1 MTIRTGTMFGGY
13 EIVGPLGAGGM
24 GEVYRARDSKLKRE
38 VAIKVLPDAFS
49 RDAERAAR
57 FQREAEILA
66 SLNHPHIA
74 AIYDL
79 AESGETRF
87 LVLELVEGE
96 TLAERIARGPLQI
109 DKTIEIAR
117 QMTEALESAHERGII
132 HRDLKPANVKITPDG
147 TVKVLDF
154 GIAKMGDAKGD
165 GDDPSNSPTVATAT
179 MPGMILGT
187 AAYMSPE
194 QAEGKSLDRR
204 SDVFSFGA
212 VLYEMISGNPAFAGH
227 SMAEVLSAVLRDTPR
242 PLRAGAEFER
252 IVARCL
258 AKHPAQRFQTMK
270 EVNGALAKG
279 SGKSADHEPSI
290 AVLPFANMS
299 GDKEQEYFSD
309 GLAEEIINAL
319 THIPGLKITART
331 SAFAFRGKEQDITKI
346 AEVLR
351 VRTVL
356 EGSVRRAGNRIRV
369 TAQLINAE
377 DGYHLWSERYDREMA
392 DIFAIQDDIAQSIA
406 GALQLKL
413 VGTPAELQHKPAL
426 PAYEALL
433 RGRHHLFKFS
443 PESWTRAKESFEKAI
458 ALDPAYAEAHA
469 YLGLGYFFGGTNGL
483 LPLKD
488 VAHLVRASAQ
498 KALALKPSDVGPR
511 FLLGS
516 IAAAHDYDWKAAGE
530 HFDAVFAA
538 DPVVPNARWAY
549 ASLYSNPLGRFQESV
564 AKMQIEVELDPLN
577 VQWHAILAS
586 HLGHAGM
593 RIEAIT
599 EAKKALDLDENSWVA
614 WFDLAEFYIADRRFA
629 EAVAAGE
636 KAYQIAPWHSFCSGI
651 LAAALV
657 RVGERDRALAL
668 IQQMGDN
675 PLPVWG
681 RIMYHLLCS
690 EVDAAADWYEKAIH
704 ERDPFAVIFCQAP
717 YVRILQESP
726 RWPKLAQ
733 MMNLPPLVTGRKP

>member
-1 MTIRTGTMFGGY
+1 MTIRTGTKFGGY

-79 AESGETRF
+79 VESGETRF

-154 GIAKMGDAKGD
+154 GIAKMGDARGD
-165 GDDPSNSPTVATAT
+165 GDDPSNSPTVAQAT
-179 MPGMILGT
+179 MPGMIVGT

-194 QAEGKSLDRR
+194 QAEGKLLDRR

-227 SMAEVLSAVLRDTPR
+227 STAEVLSAVLRDTPR

-270 EVNGALAKG
+270 EVNAALAKV

-319 THIPGLKITART
+319 THIPGLKVTART

-351 VRTVL
+351 RTNGTGRQCTAGGQPDSRDGAAHQCGRWVSSVVR
-356 EGSVRRAGNRIRV
+356 
-369 TAQLINAE
+369 
-377 DGYHLWSERYDREMA
+377 
-392 DIFAIQDDIAQSIA
+392 
-406 GALQLKL
+406 ALRS
-413 VGTPAELQHKPAL
+413 GD
-426 PAYEALL
+426 
-433 RGRHHLFKFS
+433 GRHLC
-443 PESWTRAKESFEKAI
+443 
-458 ALDPAYAEAHA
+458 DP
-469 YLGLGYFFGGTNGL
+469 
-483 LPLKD
+483 
-488 VAHLVRASAQ
+488 
-498 KALALKPSDVGPR
+498 
-511 FLLGS
+511 
-516 IAAAHDYDWKAAGE
+516 
-530 HFDAVFAA
+530 
-538 DPVVPNARWAY
+538 
-549 ASLYSNPLGRFQESV
+549 GR
-564 AKMQIEVELDPLN
+564 
-577 VQWHAILAS
+577 
-586 HLGHAGM
+586 
-593 RIEAIT
+593 
-599 EAKKALDLDENSWVA
+599 DLTIDC
-614 WFDLAEFYIADRRFA
+614 RRFA
-629 EAVAAGE
+629 VET
-636 KAYQIAPWHSFCSGI
+636 
-651 LAAALV
+651 
-657 RVGERDRALAL
+657 RRD
-668 IQQMGDN
+668 
-675 PLPVWG
+675 
-681 RIMYHLLCS
+681 
-690 EVDAAADWYEKAIH
+690 
-704 ERDPFAVIFCQAP
+704 
-717 YVRILQESP
+717 
-726 RWPKLAQ
+726 
-733 MMNLPPLVTGRKP
+733 TGRAPA